1 MFSISICARASIGVG
16 FVALSA
22 CAGADRKPDE
32 IPASG
37 TFYTVM
43 AEIALARAEPHLAAL
58 EYTSAAEADATLWQR
73 ATEVA
78 GEALQPTLALRAAG
92 GWMSAHPDSL
102 DARRAAG
109 AAALALDNIELS
121 ARYYGSVISASPAGV
136 EAEFKRLD
144 TELRA
149 AENVYG
155 ARRLADRL
163 ARAFPASANAQ
174 SVQGFAAL
182 RADDPAAAIKSLQ
195 AALARIDPVAGGSA
209 PPATANTA
217 GEPATGNAHAEVG
230 AKAAGRPGEAPA
242 GGAGE
247 PGADTDKHDAGA
259 MAAGNSGKSAAS
271 EARHEL
277 TQALLRAR
285 VLVGDADAPLAESR
299 RELERANTPSN
310 GLDYAFLLLAAQRD
324 APARA
329 QLAGLAEDNKT
340 RPVALRVMGL
350 IELREGNLDA
360 ARKRFSELLVTGR
373 FVDDAFFYLGV
384 IAERQNDLEKALR
397 LYARV
402 QDGENSVPALL
413 RAAAILHVHGAA
425 PAAEELLD
433 QLIND
438 EPGRAPE
445 VWSARARMYADAGE
459 MPQAFAAFDRGILQ
473 YPDSA
478 ALRFAR
484 AASYDEQ
491 GRSREALNDLQAIAV
506 ARPDDPAAL
515 NALGYTLADH
525 ARQLSRARA
534 LIARACAAA
543 PYNSAFRDSLGW
555 VLYRQG
561 RSADA
566 LPYLSAAYADDHN
579 GEIAAH
585 LGEVLWQLGKRS
597 EAEQVWAAAD
607 KIDADNHSLKA
618 TRLRLHAAH

>member
-1 MFSISICARASIGVG
+1 VFSISIRARALICVG

-78 GEALQPTLALRAAG
+78 GAALQPTVALHAAAG
-92 GWMSAHPDSL
+92 WMAAEPNSL

-121 ARYYGSVISASPAGV
+121 ARYYVSVISASPAGV

-144 TELRA
+144 TELRT

-174 SVQGFAAL
+174 SLQGFAAL

-195 AALARIDPVAGGSA
+195 AALAR
-209 PPATANTA
+209 T
-217 GEPATGNAHAEVG
+217 
-230 AKAAGRPGEAPA
+230 
-242 GGAGE
+242 GAG
-247 PGADTDKHDAGA
+247 ADKQDAGA
-259 MAAGNSGKSAAS
+259 VAVGDSGGGAAS

-277 TQALLRAR
+277 RQALLRAR
-285 VLVGDADAPLAESR
+285 VLTGDAEAPLAELR
-299 RELERANTPSN
+299 RELERADTPAN
-310 GLDYAFLLLAAQRD
+310 RLDYVFLLLAAQRD

-329 QLAGLAEDNKT
+329 ALVQLAEDSKT
-340 RPVALRVMGL
+340 RPVALRVLGL

-360 ARKRFSELLVTGR
+360 AAKRFSELLATGR

-491 GRSREALNDLQAIAV
+491 GRTREALNDLQAIAA

-534 LIARACAAA
+534 LIARACAAS

-561 RSADA
+561 RAADA

-585 LGEVLWQLGKRS
+585 LGEVLWQLGKKS
-597 EAEQVWAAAD
+597 EAEQVWAAAN
-607 KIDADNHSLKA
+607 KIDADNPLVKA